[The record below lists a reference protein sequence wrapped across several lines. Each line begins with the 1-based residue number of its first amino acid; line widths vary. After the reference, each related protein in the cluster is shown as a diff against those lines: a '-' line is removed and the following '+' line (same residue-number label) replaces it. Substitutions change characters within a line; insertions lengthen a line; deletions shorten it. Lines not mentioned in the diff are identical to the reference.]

1 MTIPTDINSSGLQP
15 TPPTVLLSQLI
26 ALVAA
31 NNPGYTANLP
41 GSLIE
46 DISSTDIG
54 ALALIDS
61 ARVELFN
68 SITPYSANSF
78 LLNQLGQIYGVQPGI
93 GSNTSVYVTFLGS
106 PGFVIP
112 PGFLVSDGNYQYA
125 VQDGGIVGASGQSV
139 ALFCIATTAGS
150 WAVPVGT
157 VLLIA
162 TSVPVGVTLSCT
174 NLTAGIPG
182 QVSQPLESYQA
193 QVIQAG
199 LAVAQ
204 GMPSFLK
211 TQLQNVPGV
220 QPNLISVQQQGND
233 WQIIC
238 GGGDP
243 YEIANAIFTG
253 VFDIT
258 NLTGSTLLATDI
270 TNAYPGV
277 VITNL
282 NHGYS
287 TGQVVS
293 IEGATGITG
302 VNDTPFV
309 AVVISQTQFSL
320 AVQISSITWNSG
332 TVSVTTA
339 HPHGIPVG
347 TFTGNIYGCTPAD
360 YNGTFSITRTG
371 ETTFTYPLAANPGAV
386 TVLGYTDYDT
396 LGAGTY
402 TGNGVVTPNL
412 RNITVSINDYPDT
425 YDITFINP
433 PAQVVNV
440 ALVWNTISVNYV
452 SPTAVAAAG
461 IPAIVNYINTI
472 AVGQPISIFEMQMVF
487 QAAISNLVAPSL
499 ISKMLW
505 TVEINGE
512 TVVPATNTGMIYG
525 DVQSFFETT
534 DALVTI
540 AQG

>member
-1 MTIPTDINSSGLQP
+1 
-15 TPPTVLLSQLI
+15 VLLNQLI

-287 TGQVVS
+287 TGQVIN

-309 AVVISQTQFSL
+309 AVVINQTQFSL

-339 HPHGIPVG
+339 QPHGIPVG

-472 AVGQPISIFEMQMVF
+472 AVGQPISIFELQMVF

-512 TVVPATNTGMIYG
+512 TIVPATNTGMIYG
-525 DVQSFFETT
+525 DAQSFFETT